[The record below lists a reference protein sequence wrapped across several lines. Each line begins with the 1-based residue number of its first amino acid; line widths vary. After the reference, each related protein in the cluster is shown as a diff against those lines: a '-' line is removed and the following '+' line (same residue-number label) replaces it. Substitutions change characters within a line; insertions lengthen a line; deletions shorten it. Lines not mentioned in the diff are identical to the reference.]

1 MPKLDNTC
9 TEYPNMTQVLDQM
22 LYSKRKMQNKSQT
35 ILANLMGRSRNC
47 IQQIEC
53 HEHMPTF
60 LTMLDL
66 SLALELSDKEF
77 SDLMLA
83 LLKAFREDL
92 RLQDE
97 RDVWCEAR

>member
-1 MPKLDNTC
+1 
-9 TEYPNMTQVLDQM
+9 
-22 LYSKRKMQNKSQT
+22 
-35 ILANLMGRSRNC
+35 
-47 IQQIEC
+47 
-53 HEHMPTF
+53 MPTF
-60 LTMLDL
+60 LTILDL

-97 RDVWCEAR
+97 REVWCEAH